1 MWVLPHVP
9 LRTIPGLPSRSVKQ
23 NDLAVSLVRVPSVMH
38 GPTEDNSLTV
48 CVIVFAQFL
57 KLMGFASPLVSGKP
71 KLTLPVHRA
80 F

>member
-38 GPTEDNSLTV
+38 EPTEENSLTD
-48 CVIVFAQFL
+48 CVIVFAYF
-57 KLMGFASPLVSGKP
+57 
-71 KLTLPVHRA
+71 
-80 F
+80 